1 MTVGIRPMV
10 AGDKPALM
18 RILRNT
24 PEFKPFEVAVA
35 EEVIDAYLTDPQ
47 GTGYFTLVAE
57 DGGEIAGYICYGE
70 TPCTVGTWDIY
81 WIAVDR
87 QKRGR
92 GIGKVLSET
101 AETAIKQAGG
111 RLAVIETSSTPLY
124 ENTRLFYLK
133 RGYGSVARIPD
144 FYSPGDDKLVLLKK
158 L

>member
-1 MTVGIRPMV
+1 MV

-24 PEFKPFEVAVA
+24 PEFRPFEVAVA

-57 DGGEIAGYICYGE
+57 DDEKVAGYVCYGE

-87 QKRGR
+87 SKRGR
-92 GIGKVLSET
+92 GIGKSLSER
-101 AETAIKQAGG
+101 AESAIKQAGG

-124 ENTRLFYLK
+124 ENTRGFYLK
-133 RGYGSVARIPD
+133 RGYETVARIPD
-144 FYSPGDDKLVLLKK
+144 FYSPGDDKLILLKK

>member
-1 MTVGIRPMV
+1 MI

-35 EEVIDAYLTDPQ
+35 EEVIDSYLNDPQ
-47 GTGYFTLVAE
+47 SGYFTLVAE
-57 DGGEIAGYICYGE
+57 DDGEIAGYICYGE

-81 WIAVDR
+81 WVAVAGE
-87 QKRGR
+87 KRGR

-101 AETAIKQAGG
+101 VETAMKKAGG
-111 RLAVIETSSTPLY
+111 RMAIIETSSTPLY
-124 ENTRLFYLK
+124 DNTRNFYLD
-133 RGYGSVARIPD
+133 RGYEIIARIPD
-144 FYSPGDDKLVLLKK
+144 FYMPSDDKLILRKK